1 MSPTRQKRTSLQRAR
16 AVDGVRARRIARFLL
31 SLTVTLLLHGRA
43 RVEAQA
49 GGGSIRGLVQDADL
63 DVPLPGVEVLAVE
76 AGRATRSGDQGNYL
90 LEGLEPGRYTLVFTK
105 DGYLRQVRADVV
117 VSAGALTE
125 LDVSLSGD
133 FTDLEEF
140 VVQDILQAAAGTE
153 AAMLELRFESPALMD
168 SISADLM
175 SRAGASDAATGLR
188 LVSGASVQDGKFAV
202 IRGLP
207 DRYVSSQMNGV
218 RLPSAD
224 EDKRAVELDQFPAA
238 VIESLVVTK
247 TFLPDQQGDAS
258 GGAVDVRLKGIP
270 DGTIV
275 EFKAQTTYDTQA
287 TGNSEFLSYDGG
299 GVNFL
304 GNDSRDI
311 QTDNLGGNWSGAAG
325 VEEVDAP
332 INYKWSAAVGSRMD
346 LSDDWVLGGFASLFY
361 ERDSTFFDNGKDD
374 SYWVDV
380 PGEGLV
386 PQTNQGTPSDGDF
399 KTALFDVT
407 QGSELVQWGG
417 LGTLGLESDEDALGL
432 TYLYS
437 RTAEDTATLAVDTRG
452 KEYFFPGYDPTDPTG
467 TGNTPDTLNAAP
479 YLRLETLEYTER
491 WTSTLQL
498 DGEHELD
505 WNVPEV
511 GGLDFGKPEFTWIG
525 SLNTANLYQPD
536 KRQFGALW
544 HASSFNPGFPP
555 FIPPFTTP
563 DTWFPY
569 KPAANFNLGNFQRI
583 WKEISEDDQ
592 QVSMALAF
600 PFERSEGLDGSFKL
614 GLFYDEVEREFRQ
627 DSFSNFG
634 DSGAFFEGG
643 FDEPWSETFPDEDHA
658 ITESTFDVDYDGQI
672 ELGAAYAMLSYP
684 LTARTD
690 LTGGLRLESTD
701 IGVQNFPDA
710 DAVWFPPDATA
721 PVDLNPG
728 DADVS
733 ISEDR
738 ALPAIGLEY
747 RPSEAWTLRASYSRT
762 LARQTFKELSP
773 ILQQEFLGGPIFVGN
788 PELELSALDNYDLRA
803 DYAPV
808 PGALLSAS
816 WFQKDIDAPIEYVQR
831 LVGFTFTTPQNYP
844 DGELSGFELEARQAL
859 GNWKPAL
866 DGVGIGLNATF
877 IHSQVSLTPE
887 EIAGFSLPEIDAPME
902 NREMTNA
909 PEHLYNAFLTWDL
922 VDHGTQL
929 ALFYTVQGDTL
940 LAGAGQ
946 SNGNF
951 VPSVFSTEYGAL
963 NLSFSQR
970 FGDFLKLQLQAKNLT
985 NPEIETVYR
994 SDYIDGD
1001 VTRTSYTKGI
1011 EYTLGFSFSVN
1022 L

>member
-125 LDVSLSGD
+125 LDVSMSGD

-555 FIPPFTTP
+555 FIHEAALRAEATTL
-563 DTWFPY
+563 
-569 KPAANFNLGNFQRI
+569 AAT
-583 WKEISEDDQ
+583 
-592 QVSMALAF
+592 LAF
-600 PFERSEGLDGSFKL
+600 LNAAAKLVPAPEGLVI
-614 GLFYDEVEREFRQ
+614 YD
-627 DSFSNFG
+627 
-634 DSGAFFEGG
+634 
-643 FDEPWSETFPDEDHA
+643 
-658 ITESTFDVDYDGQI
+658 
-672 ELGAAYAMLSYP
+672 
-684 LTARTD
+684 
-690 LTGGLRLESTD
+690 
-701 IGVQNFPDA
+701 
-710 DAVWFPPDATA
+710 
-721 PVDLNPG
+721 
-728 DADVS
+728 
-733 ISEDR
+733 
-738 ALPAIGLEY
+738 
-747 RPSEAWTLRASYSRT
+747 
-762 LARQTFKELSP
+762 
-773 ILQQEFLGGPIFVGN
+773 
-788 PELELSALDNYDLRA
+788 
-803 DYAPV
+803 PV
-808 PGALLSAS
+808 PHVVTKRAGYERAQLV
-816 WFQKDIDAPIEYVQR
+816 VQSPSR
-831 LVGFTFTTPQNYP
+831 PVLQ
-844 DGELSGFELEARQAL
+844 
-859 GNWKPAL
+859 
-866 DGVGIGLNATF
+866 
-877 IHSQVSLTPE
+877 
-887 EIAGFSLPEIDAPME
+887 
-902 NREMTNA
+902 
-909 PEHLYNAFLTWDL
+909 AFLKDW
-922 VDHGTQL
+922 
-929 ALFYTVQGDTL
+929 
-940 LAGAGQ
+940 
-946 SNGNF
+946 S
-951 VPSVFSTEYGAL
+951 
-963 NLSFSQR
+963 
-970 FGDFLKLQLQAKNLT
+970 
-985 NPEIETVYR
+985 
-994 SDYIDGD
+994 
-1001 VTRTSYTKGI
+1001 
-1011 EYTLGFSFSVN
+1011 
-1022 L
+1022 